1 LDQPKYNN
9 SSKTSISK
17 FYDKRVSF
25 TPHPPLPV
33 GPGPA
38 LLIDRGRGGQA
49 LQKGGIPFF
58 GKEGPFDRVHGHEL
72 VEWLGKI
79 TNLSCQSFL
88 PITFINE
95 PQRSIIV

>member
-1 LDQPKYNN
+1 M
-9 SSKTSISK
+9 TSISK

-33 GPGPA
+33 G
-38 LLIDRGRGGQA
+38 GQA

-58 GKEGPFDRVHGHEL
+58 GKEGPFDRAHGHEL